1 MIRFEKIFIVLIMM
15 LISTDALAVDSYRY
29 LHVTIDT
36 PWAIF
41 LFLLP
46 IVLSPF
52 ILMAILYWRFAGRK
66 TDDEDAS
73 DADASDQNIIRPAEA
88 NPGAA
93 ASGENKRADDA

>member
-1 MIRFEKIFIVLIMM
+1 MNKFPYLLLTIIGMM
-15 LISTDALAVDSYRY
+15 VTTQAQAVDSYRY

-66 TDDEDAS
+66 NSQQSGGDNEVGDDVAGNGRDA
-73 DADASDQNIIRPAEA
+73 
-88 NPGAA
+88 
-93 ASGENKRADDA
+93 

>member
-1 MIRFEKIFIVLIMM
+1 MKACKAIGAALLVLVA
-15 LISTDALAVDSYRY
+15 SPAWALDSYRY

-52 ILMAILYWRFAGRK
+52 ILMAVLYWRFAGRK
-66 TDDEDAS
+66 PDHKD
-73 DADASDQNIIRPAEA
+73 
-88 NPGAA
+88 
-93 ASGENKRADDA
+93 

>member
-1 MIRFEKIFIVLIMM
+1 MKFVKAICGVPLAMA
-15 LISTDALAVDSYRY
+15 SSSAWALDSYRY
-29 LHVTIDT
+29 LHVSIDT

-66 TDDEDAS
+66 SRKEEPR
-73 DADASDQNIIRPAEA
+73 Q
-88 NPGAA
+88 
-93 ASGENKRADDA
+93 

>member
-1 MIRFEKIFIVLIMM
+1 MIKFNRYNFLLFSIVF
-15 LISTDALAVDSYRY
+15 SSNSLAVDSYRY

-52 ILMAILYWRFAGRK
+52 IIMAIMYWRFAGRNLK
-66 TDDEDAS
+66 PESPDELNEDGS
-73 DADASDQNIIRPAEA
+73 SKKVNQKHVSEDK
-88 NPGAA
+88 
-93 ASGENKRADDA
+93 GEN

>member
-1 MIRFEKIFIVLIMM
+1 MNSFLRVVL
-15 LISTDALAVDSYRY
+15 LVFGLLVSSEALAVDSYRY

-52 ILMAILYWRFAGRK
+52 ILMVILYWRFAGRK
-66 TDDEDAS
+66 RGHQSDGDEGVGNDNA
-73 DADASDQNIIRPAEA
+73 
-88 NPGAA
+88 G
-93 ASGENKRADDA
+93 K